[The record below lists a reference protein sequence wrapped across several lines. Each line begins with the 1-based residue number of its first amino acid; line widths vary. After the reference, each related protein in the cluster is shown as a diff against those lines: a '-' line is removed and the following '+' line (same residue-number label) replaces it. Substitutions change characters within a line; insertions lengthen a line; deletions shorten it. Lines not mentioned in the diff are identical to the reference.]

1 MLKNLRKRVLEAMYN
16 YHYHMAN
23 YCYEHVDRYG
33 REQNAKWEERTCKH
47 TDKEMKLVEKLVQL
61 EETKF

>member
-1 MLKNLRKRVLEAMYN
+1 MLTKIKKRVLEAKYN

-33 REQNAKWEERTCKH
+33 RKENDMWEERMLKH
-47 TDKEMKLVEKLVQL
+47 ADKEMKLVEKLVKL
-61 EETKF
+61 EDI

>member
-1 MLKNLRKRVLEAMYN
+1 MLTKIKKRVLEAKYN

-33 REQNAKWEERTCKH
+33 REQNDKWEERTLKH
-47 TDKEMKLVEKLVQL
+47 TTKEMVLVEKLVKL
-61 EETKF
+61 EEA

>member
-1 MLKNLRKRVLEAMYN
+1 MLTKIKKRVLEAKYN

-33 REQNAKWEERTCKH
+33 REQKDKWEYRTMKH
-47 TDKEMKLVEKLVQL
+47 TNKEMQAVKKLIKL
-61 EETKF
+61 EEA

>member
-1 MLKNLRKRVLEAMYN
+1 MLTKIKKHVLEAKYN

-33 REQNAKWEERTCKH
+33 REENAKWEYRTLKH
-47 TDKEMKLVEKLVQL
+47 TDKEMQVVEKLIKL
-61 EETKF
+61 EEA

>member
-1 MLKNLRKRVLEAMYN
+1 MLTKIKKRVLEAKYN

-33 REQNAKWEERTCKH
+33 RVENAKWEERTLKH
-47 TDKEMKLVEKLVQL
+47 TSKEMVLVEKLINL
-61 EETKF
+61 EEA

>member
-1 MLKNLRKRVLEAMYN
+1 MLTKIKKRVYNIMYD

-33 REQNAKWEERTCKH
+33 REQNAKWEDRMLKH
-47 TDKEMKLVEKLVQL
+47 TVREMLAVEKLVKL
-61 EETKF
+61 EEA

>member
-1 MLKNLRKRVLEAMYN
+1 MLKKLKKHAFKTMYN

-33 REQNAKWEERTCKH
+33 REQNDKWEARTLKH
-47 TDKEMKLVEKLVQL
+47 TTKEMVLVEKLVKL
-61 EETKF
+61 EDV

>member
-1 MLKNLRKRVLEAMYN
+1 MLTKIKKRVLEAKYN

-33 REQNAKWEERTCKH
+33 REQNDKWEERTLKH
-47 TDKEMKLVEKLVQL
+47 TNKEMKLVEKLVKL
-61 EETKF
+61 EDI

>member
-1 MLKNLRKRVLEAMYN
+1 MLTKIKKRVLEAQYN

-33 REQNAKWEERTCKH
+33 REQNDKWEERMLKH
-47 TDKEMKLVEKLVQL
+47 TTKEMVLVEKLIKL
-61 EETKF
+61 EET

>member
-1 MLKNLRKRVLEAMYN
+1 MFTKIKKRVLEAKYN

-33 REQNAKWEERTCKH
+33 RVENDKWEERTLKH
-47 TDKEMKLVEKLVQL
+47 TNKEMKLVEKLVKL
-61 EETKF
+61 EEA